1 MLLFSLSLL
10 GLMKGSAGIITN
22 YIQAYG
28 YAAIFG
34 LMALEGSSLPVP
46 SEVVMPLAGYFAAK
60 GTISFVWA
68 LLAGLL
74 GSIVGLAVDYYIAY
88 FVGKDVVYK
97 HLKAFHIKK
106 ESLDNFDDWFE
117 RNGVAAIF
125 LTRLVPVIRT
135 LVSFPAGFARMNAKK
150 FFGYS
155 ALGSLIWDAVLM
167 AFGFYALS
175 ANDATIVLASTG
187 VFALALYLVYHI
199 ATRRMRKHGRTGHR

>member
-1 MLLFSLSLL
+1 MLLLSLSLL
-10 GLMKGSAGIITN
+10 GVMKGSAGIITN

-60 GTISFVWA
+60 GTISFAWA

-106 ESLDNFDDWFE
+106 ESLDNFDNWFE

-155 ALGSLIWDAVLM
+155 ILGSLIWDAVLM

-187 VFALALYLVYHI
+187 IFALALYLVYHI
-199 ATRRMRKHGRTGHR
+199 TTKRMRKSKKAGDR